1 MFGYIGD
8 FDRTLALLDGVRRQ
22 MDRAFQDYSRG
33 GPRGPADAGGY
44 PAINLYDAGS
54 GFLIKAEVPG
64 VSEKDL
70 DLTLNQD
77 VVTLSGERK
86 ADAPEGYSVHRRERS
101 PVKFS
106 RSFSLPSQ
114 VNPDKVKASLRDGVL
129 TVRLEK
135 TEAQKPRQISV
146 KAS

>member
-8 FDRTLALLDGVRRQ
+8 FDRTLALLDGLRRH
-22 MDRAFQDYSRG
+22 MDRAYDDLERG
-33 GPRGPADAGGY
+33 GQRGPADVGGY
-44 PAINLYDAGS
+44 PTINLYDTGA

-64 VSEKDL
+64 LTAQDIN
-70 DLTLNQD
+70 LTLNQD
-77 VVTLSGERK
+77 VVTLAGELG

-101 PVKFS
+101 PVRFS

-114 VNPDKVKASLRDGVL
+114 VDPSTAEASLKDGVL
-129 TVRLEK
+129 TIRLERVA
-135 TEAQKPRQISV
+135 EQKPRQINV